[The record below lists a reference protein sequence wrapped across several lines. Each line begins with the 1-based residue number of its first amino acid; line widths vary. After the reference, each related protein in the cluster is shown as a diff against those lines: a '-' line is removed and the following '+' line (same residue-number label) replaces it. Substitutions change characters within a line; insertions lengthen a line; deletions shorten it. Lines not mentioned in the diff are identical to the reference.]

1 MVYKYFDKKSSS
13 ANTSDGAVKSAIMS
27 NEELAKKLQKKKLKT
42 KSTLT
47 FYRQYLGCWYWQ
59 YAINK

>member
-1 MVYKYFDKKSSS
+1 MVYKYFDNKSSS

-42 KSTLT
+42 KSTLI